1 MQKDPMIGKTVSHY
15 KVVDYL
21 GGGGMGVVYKAE
33 DIKLKRTVALKFLP
47 LEFTRN
53 PEAKTRF
60 MKEAQAASALDHPR
74 IGTIYEVNETDD
86 GHMYIAMAF
95 YKGETLKDVLGR
107 GPIPLKR
114 VIELVLQVA
123 NGLASAHEKE
133 ITHRDIKP
141 ANVMITED
149 GFVKIVDFGL
159 AKLGDSTKI
168 TKSGMAMG
176 TPAYMSPEQV
186 KGTQVDHRSDIW
198 SLGIILY
205 ELLTGQLPFRGDN
218 EMSMLYNIVNE
229 EPAPASQFNS
239 EIPSQIEKIIEHSI
253 VKNASERYA
262 SINEFIEDLK
272 QVQSSGSGLPSAD
285 KKLKSQKAPVDPD
298 NVRTIVKPAAGSK
311 KPARKPKAGKGK
323 RRVVAFFFLALVALG
338 IVNLSKIKA
347 LLFSKPETGYLQI
360 TSDPTG
366 ATISLNTEKHEKPTP
381 ALLGPLEAGTYE
393 VSLTAPG
400 FESWSKIVAI
410 SENDTIL
417 KTVQLVKLSASKP
430 EVGKVEIS
438 STPPGASI
446 FMDSRDTGKK
456 TPAVLANL
464 TVEEHEILLTKN
476 GFEPF
481 EGSVT
486 VSSEQTGAFAATL
499 KKSPAPAS
507 DKVKKVKSVKKL
519 VGSLSV
525 ESNPSGATIYLNGTP
540 TGNKTPH
547 KFADL
552 KTGTYEIR
560 LTLEGYEDGTQN
572 KNIRANVRTNAKIQ
586 LTETAPGQ
594 LFVRSYILLEDG
606 TKIQEIPKIEVIVDG
621 ESKGPPWT
629 LYDLK
634 SGSHNVTATKP
645 GYKLKDGPVQ
655 VKIPSG
661 KKEIIELI
669 FVKK

>member
-1 MQKDPMIGKTVSHY
+1 VQKDPMIGKTLSHY
-15 KVVDYL
+15 KVLDYL

-95 YKGETLKDVLGR
+95 YKGETLKDVLQR

-114 VIELVLQVA
+114 VVELVLQVA

-141 ANVMITED
+141 ANIMITED

-198 SLGIILY
+198 SLGIIFY
-205 ELLTGQLPFRGDN
+205 ELLTGQLPFRGEN
-218 EMSMLYNIVNE
+218 ELSMLYNIVNE
-229 EPAPASQFNS
+229 EPPPASQFNP
-239 EIPSQIEKIIEHSI
+239 EIPSQIDKIIHHSI
-253 VKNASERYA
+253 VKNTSERYA

-272 QVQSSGSGLPSAD
+272 QVQAAGSELINAD
-285 KKLKSQKAPVDPD
+285 KSTTITLDPD
-298 NVRTIVKPAAGSK
+298 QMRTVVKPTAGSK
-311 KPARKPKAGKGK
+311 KPVRKPKAGKG
-323 RRVVAFFFLALVALG
+323 RRVVVAFSFLALVVVG
-338 IVNLSKIKA
+338 IMNSSKIEA
-347 LLFSKPETGYLQI
+347 LLFEDKSGYLEI
-360 TSDPTG
+360 TSEPPG
-366 ATISLNTEKHEKPTP
+366 AIISLNTEKHEKPTP
-381 ALLGPLEAGTYE
+381 ALLGPLKTGTYE
-393 VSLTAPG
+393 IALTAAG
-400 FESWSKIVAI
+400 FENWAKIVTI

-417 KTVQLVKLSASKP
+417 KTVKLVRLAPSKP
-430 EVGKVEIS
+430 KVGKVKIS

-446 FMDSRDTGKK
+446 FMDSLDTGKK

-464 TVEEHEILLTKN
+464 TVEEHKILLTKN

-486 VSSEQTGAFAATL
+486 VSPEQTRAFAATL

-507 DKVKKVKSVKKL
+507 DKVKKVKPAMKL

-525 ESNPSGATIYLNGTP
+525 ESNPSGATIYLNGKP

-547 KFADL
+547 TFAVL
-552 KTGTYEIR
+552 KTGSYKIR
-560 LTLEGYEDGTQN
+560 LALDGYEDEIQN
-572 KNIRANVRTNAKIQ
+572 KNIRANVRTKAKIQ
-586 LTETAPGQ
+586 LIETAPGF
-594 LFVRSYILLEDG
+594 LFVQAFILENGSKRRDASKIDVYIDG
-606 TKIQEIPKIEVIVDG
+606 DNVGTGWIKYE
-621 ESKGPPWT
+621 
-629 LYDLK
+629 LK
-634 SGSHNVTATKP
+634 SGVHSVKA
-645 GYKLKDGPVQ
+645 LKTGFNLQSGEQKVS
-655 VKIPSG
+655 IPSG
-661 KKEIIELI
+661 QTINIELI
-669 FVKK
+669 FIKK

>member
-53 PEAKTRF
+53 PEAKARF

-95 YKGETLKDVLGR
+95 YEGETLKDVLGR
-107 GPIPLKR
+107 GTIPLKR
-114 VIELVLQVA
+114 VIDLVLQVA

-141 ANVMITED
+141 ANIMITED

-186 KGTQVDHRSDIW
+186 KGTQIDHRSDIW

-205 ELLTGQLPFRGDN
+205 ELLTGKLPFRGDN
-218 EMSMLYNIVNE
+218 EMSMLYNIVHE
-229 EPAPASQFNS
+229 EPAPASQYNP
-239 EIPSQIEKIIEHSI
+239 EIPSQIEKIITHSI

-272 QVQSSGSGLPSAD
+272 QVQTGGSELTKAD
-285 KKLKSQKAPVDPD
+285 KSTTITLDPD
-298 NVRTIVKPAAGSK
+298 QMRTIVKPAADSK
-311 KPARKPKAGKGK
+311 KPVRKPKAGKG
-323 RRVVAFFFLALVALG
+323 RSVVVAFFFLALLVLG
-338 IVNLSKIKA
+338 IMNSSKIEA
-347 LLFSKPETGYLQI
+347 LLFKDKTGYLEI
-360 TSDPTG
+360 ISEPAG
-366 ATISLNTEKHEKPTP
+366 ATILVNTEKQNKSTP
-381 ALLGPLEAGTYE
+381 ALLGPLEEGTYE
-393 VSLTAPG
+393 VSLTVAG
-400 FESWSKIVAI
+400 FESWSKIVTI
-410 SENDTIL
+410 SENDTVL
-417 KTVQLVKLSASKP
+417 KTARLIPLTPRRAK
-430 EVGKVEIS
+430 VGKVAIS

-486 VSSEQTGAFAATL
+486 VSSEQTEAFAATL
-499 KKSPAPAS
+499 KKAAAPAS
-507 DKVKKVKSVKKL
+507 DKVKKAKSVRKL
-519 VGSLSV
+519 VGSLFV
-525 ESNPSGATIYLNGTP
+525 ESNPSGATIYLNGKS
-540 TGNKTPH
+540 TGKKTPH

-552 KTGTYEIR
+552 KTGSHKIQ
-560 LTLEGYEDGTQN
+560 LALDGYEDEIQN
-572 KNIRANVRTNAKIQ
+572 KNIRANVQTKTKIQ
-586 LTETAPGQ
+586 LKETAPGF
-594 LFVRSYILLEDG
+594 LFVQAFILENGSKRRDASKIDVYIDG
-606 TKIQEIPKIEVIVDG
+606 DNVGTGWTKYE
-621 ESKGPPWT
+621 
-629 LYDLK
+629 LK
-634 SGSHNVTATKP
+634 SGVHSVKAVKIGFNLQSGEQK
-645 GYKLKDGPVQ
+645 

-661 KKEIIELI
+661 KTKNIELI

>member
-1 MQKDPMIGKTVSHY
+1 VEKDPMIGKTVSHY

-53 PEAKTRF
+53 PEAKARF

-95 YKGETLKDVLGR
+95 YKGETLKDVHAR

-205 ELLTGQLPFRGDN
+205 ELLTRQLPFRGDN

-229 EPAPASQFNS
+229 EPIPASQYNP
-239 EIPSQIEKIIEHSI
+239 EIPSQIEKIIQHSI
-253 VKNASERYA
+253 VKNTSERYA

-272 QVQSSGSGLPSAD
+272 QVPSSGSGQTIAD
-285 KKLKSQKAPVDPD
+285 QNLKPKKVPVDPD
-298 NVRTIVKPAAGSK
+298 KIKTIVKPAAGSK
-311 KPARKPKAGKGK
+311 KPVRKPKAGKG
-323 RRVVAFFFLALVALG
+323 RRVVVAFFFLTLVVLG
-338 IVNLSKIKA
+338 IMNSSKIEA
-347 LLFSKPETGYLQI
+347 LLFEDKTGYLEI
-360 TSDPTG
+360 TSEPAG
-366 ATISLNTEKHEKPTP
+366 ATILVNTEKHEKPTP
-381 ALLGPLEAGTYE
+381 ALLGPLETGTYE
-393 VSLTAPG
+393 IALTAAG
-400 FESWSKIVAI
+400 FESWSKIVTI
-410 SENDTIL
+410 SENDTIV
-417 KTVQLVKLSASKP
+417 KTVQLVRLTPRKP
-430 EVGKVEIS
+430 KFGKVEIS

-446 FMDSRDTGKK
+446 FMDSRDTGKQ

-464 TVEEHEILLTKN
+464 TVEEHTN
-476 GFEPF
+476 
-481 EGSVT
+481 
-486 VSSEQTGAFAATL
+486 
-499 KKSPAPAS
+499 
-507 DKVKKVKSVKKL
+507 
-519 VGSLSV
+519 SL
-525 ESNPSGATIYLNGTP
+525 NQKWL
-540 TGNKTPH
+540 
-547 KFADL
+547 
-552 KTGTYEIR
+552 
-560 LTLEGYEDGTQN
+560 
-572 KNIRANVRTNAKIQ
+572 
-586 LTETAPGQ
+586 
-594 LFVRSYILLEDG
+594 
-606 TKIQEIPKIEVIVDG
+606 
-621 ESKGPPWT
+621 
-629 LYDLK
+629 
-634 SGSHNVTATKP
+634 
-645 GYKLKDGPVQ
+645 
-655 VKIPSG
+655 
-661 KKEIIELI
+661 
-669 FVKK
+669 